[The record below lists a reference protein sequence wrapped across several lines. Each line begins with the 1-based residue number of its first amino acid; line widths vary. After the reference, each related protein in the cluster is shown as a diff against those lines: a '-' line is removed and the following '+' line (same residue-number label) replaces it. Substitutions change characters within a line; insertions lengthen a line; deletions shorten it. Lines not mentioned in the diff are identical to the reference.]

1 MAFCYMQNLKHQN
14 QQLKRK
20 KMADTTTPT
29 KSGLTQKQIDRLV
42 LIGYAGI
49 VLAYGVLLMVKL
61 SHKTTK

>member
-1 MAFCYMQNLKHQN
+1 
-14 QQLKRK
+14 
-20 KMADTTTPT
+20 MADTTTPT